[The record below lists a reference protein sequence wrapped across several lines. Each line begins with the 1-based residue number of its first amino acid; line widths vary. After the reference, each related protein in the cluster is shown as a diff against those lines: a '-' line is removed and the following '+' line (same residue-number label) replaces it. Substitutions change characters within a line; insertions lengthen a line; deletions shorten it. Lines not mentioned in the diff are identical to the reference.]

1 MDITSHYSGTG
12 TAEVALAMIAGD
24 SMVSYA
30 ACDTNAICRDVL
42 LHHPPASAP
51 QHVFSDLCE
60 RPPGEVMERLR
71 ERLKK
76 VQVQAGVAPAAPGSD
91 SASTPVSAS
100 ACAGLGRRWVRE
112 AMAILATWTPT
123 REDTGACVRH
133 DGCQCR
139 IFPPRTS
146 RYHVEVS
153 GVNCQPWSA
162 AGKRHGWLDDRSLPC
177 LILVRTILCIQP
189 DGVCIE
195 CTPNFDVEMLE
206 TLLGGTY
213 VGAHAITCPSDFG
226 VPVFRRRLYMWFDLK
241 SSLDEVHMDMTSL
254 LVASGRR
261 VVMSPECYVTATTQA
276 RRAYYQQLWSQQHGG
291 DEPLPTGSVLRRL
304 TSKTMSP
311 LPRLDQ
317 FLWGSSLQR
326 YHDHRAQPYT
336 QDLTSSQCIV
346 VDISQN
352 VGYRRHTRHM
362 VPTLMKSTNLI
373 VLFKDAAQDFLFTPS
388 ELAAI
393 HGLDISPAVL
403 RRLTVSQVRGLVGNS
418 MHVAQIGAFVQFAF
432 AARTWSNDQ

>member
-1 MDITSHYSGTG
+1 MSRDRSREPRRRSTTWSSDRRPLLRRPAGSHGRRTGAGTSASTPGLVRARPGPSNCVDASQDWSHVESRWAHCPAARIWARRLRRKCEVGLDITSHYSGTG

-195 CTPNFDVEMLE
+195 CTPNFDVAMLE
-206 TLLGGTY
+206 TLLGG
-213 VGAHAITCPSDFG
+213 
-226 VPVFRRRLYMWFDLK
+226 
-241 SSLDEVHMDMTSL
+241 
-254 LVASGRR
+254 
-261 VVMSPECYVTATTQA
+261 
-276 RRAYYQQLWSQQHGG
+276 
-291 DEPLPTGSVLRRL
+291 
-304 TSKTMSP
+304 
-311 LPRLDQ
+311 
-317 FLWGSSLQR
+317 
-326 YHDHRAQPYT
+326 
-336 QDLTSSQCIV
+336 
-346 VDISQN
+346 
-352 VGYRRHTRHM
+352 
-362 VPTLMKSTNLI
+362 
-373 VLFKDAAQDFLFTPS
+373 
-388 ELAAI
+388 
-393 HGLDISPAVL
+393 
-403 RRLTVSQVRGLVGNS
+403 
-418 MHVAQIGAFVQFAF
+418 
-432 AARTWSNDQ
+432 RTWGLTRSRAPRILVCPCFDAGCTCGSI

>member
-1 MDITSHYSGTG
+1 MSRDRSREPRRATRATTWSSDRRPFGRAGAHGRRDRGLSASTPGLVRARPGPSNCVDASQDWSHVESRWAHCPAARSWARRLRRKCEVGLDITSHYSGTG

-30 ACDTNAICRDVL
+30 ACDMNAICRDVL

-76 VQVQAGVAPAAPGSD
+76 VQVEAGIAPAAPD

-189 DGVCIE
+189 NGVCIE
-195 CTPNFDVEMLE
+195 CTPNFDVAMLE
-206 TLLGGTY
+206 TLLGGAY

-241 SSLDEVHMDMTSL
+241 SSLDEAHVDLSSL
-254 LVASGRR
+254 LV
-261 VVMSPECYVTATTQA
+261 
-276 RRAYYQQLWSQQHGG
+276 
-291 DEPLPTGSVLRRL
+291 
-304 TSKTMSP
+304 
-311 LPRLDQ
+311 
-317 FLWGSSLQR
+317 SS
-326 YHDHRAQPYT
+326 HRAAAW
-336 QDLTSSQCIV
+336 SC
-346 VDISQN
+346 
-352 VGYRRHTRHM
+352 RRR
-362 VPTLMKSTNLI
+362 
-373 VLFKDAAQDFLFTPS
+373 PS
-388 ELAAI
+388 
-393 HGLDISPAVL
+393 
-403 RRLTVSQVRGLVGNS
+403 
-418 MHVAQIGAFVQFAF
+418 
-432 AARTWSNDQ
+432 